1 MVNPVHYH
9 DFVGLKNL
17 ENKAGNQ
24 DPEAIKVAAQQF
36 ESMFISMVLKS
47 MREANA
53 SMKSEMFSNETQD
66 FYQDMYDHQ
75 LSSKLSENNGVGL
88 SEILIKQLSKN
99 LGSNTP

>member
-1 MVNPVHYH
+1 MVTPVHYH

-17 ENKAGNQ
+17 ENKAGNH

-36 ESMFISMVLKS
+36 ESVFIGMVLKS
-47 MREANA
+47 MREASA
-53 SMKSEMFSNETQD
+53 SIKSDLFSDQTQD

-75 LSSKLSENNGVGL
+75 LSAKLSENNGIGL

-99 LGSNTP
+99 LGGNLP